1 MDLMEIRRRMLMSSG
16 KKDYLKGVEWVLNHF
31 IGSGGG
37 ISSSNLLKY
46 TVSIPLDSGEYMFS
60 GTMGNNG
67 GAVYTRVHAYDA
79 DDRWMRQLQTLD
91 IRENTNFTHTIAVPS
106 NVYAIRISTG
116 ISIEA
121 TLTKV

>member
-1 MDLMEIRRRMLMSSG
+1 MDLMVRRKVMLASG

-67 GAVYTRVHAYDA
+67 GSVYTRVHAYDA
-79 DDRWMRQLQTLD
+79 DDRWMRQLQALN
-91 IRENTNFTHTIAVPS
+91 ISQNANFTHTIAVPS
-106 NVYAIRISTG
+106 DVYAIRISTG
-116 ISIEA
+116 ISVVA
-121 TLTKV
+121 TLTKA